1 MSKTPW
7 IYCSSIPDDG
17 AVELTPEE
25 LRHLVGS
32 HRRRAGESLILFDGS
47 GTVAHAKLGEIKRRS
62 LSGWVKIIS
71 QEHHPKP
78 NRKTR
83 LACALPKGDRQ
94 GWMLELV
101 TQLGITDFIPLLC
114 AHSVARP
121 GRASYERWERILIE
135 TCKQCRRPW
144 LPNLH
149 SEITPSTLLRGAT
162 PSTNEAVL
170 LADKDGK
177 AVDRLDLDYR
187 MSNRLILI
195 GPEGGFSIEERQ
207 HFLECGAVAISLS
220 EANLR
225 IEAAAAALVSLVA
238 SHVHDRKDRL

>member
-47 GTVAHAKLGEIKRRS
+47 GTVAHAKLGEIKRRP

-94 GWMLELV
+94 GWMLELARRFAD
-101 TQLGITDFIPLLC
+101 QASGQDRFLG
-114 AHSVARP
+114 SVRRLTTASWFRP
-121 GRASYERWERILIE
+121 QIQQPQG
-135 TCKQCRRPW
+135 
-144 LPNLH
+144 
-149 SEITPSTLLRGAT
+149 TPR
-162 PSTNEAVL
+162 
-170 LADKDGK
+170 
-177 AVDRLDLDYR
+177 
-187 MSNRLILI
+187 
-195 GPEGGFSIEERQ
+195 
-207 HFLECGAVAISLS
+207 
-220 EANLR
+220 
-225 IEAAAAALVSLVA
+225 
-238 SHVHDRKDRL
+238 